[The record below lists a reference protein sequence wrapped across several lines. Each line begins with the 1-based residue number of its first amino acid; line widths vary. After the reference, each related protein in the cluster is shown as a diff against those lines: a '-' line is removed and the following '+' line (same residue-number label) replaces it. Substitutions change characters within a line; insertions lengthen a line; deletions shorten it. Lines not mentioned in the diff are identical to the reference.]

1 MLSVAIFYYC
11 AECHYAKCC
20 YAECRD
26 FFIVVLSVAMLNVVM
41 LGVMMLILDIYDK
54 ENQNLFS
61 IKTIQQTD
69 SINDCT
75 NWQYLSLIA

>member
-1 MLSVAIFYYC
+1 MSRFFYC
-11 AECHYAKCC
+11 CVECHYAKCC

-41 LGVMMLILDIYDK
+41 LSVVMLILEIYDK

-69 SINDCT
+69 SINDWT
-75 NWQYLSLIA
+75 N